1 MKPLRDDEPRE
12 IGPYRVLAELGE
24 GGMGR
29 VLLAAAGD
37 GQLVAL
43 KVMRPH
49 LLHDPQFRYRFRREV
64 ITSREVAASRWTA
77 AVLASDEHAPE
88 PWLASEFFHGPTLAE
103 ALHANGPL
111 DEASTR
117 RLMHGLAAAL
127 AEIHSYGVVHRD
139 LKPSNVIL
147 TEDGVRLID
156 FGIARVTEEAGGDAS
171 ITQTGA
177 VIGAPAF
184 MSPEQVTRQA
194 VGPASDL
201 FSLGATIIT
210 ASTGA
215 NPFDAEALYEVMNRV
230 VNGDPGLERLP
241 EALRY
246 LVEPCL
252 RKQADQRV
260 SAAELVLRIG
270 EPLAAPW
277 PPAVAAIE
285 QRQRAEVAD
294 LARRHGWD
302 TLVRPDRTV
311 VMFGP
316 GIVPAASQPGLSEPS
331 TINYTPEPPASYHMS
346 APQGYSPVP
355 VAQPGYV
362 PSAPGYAPSPGY
374 APVGAP
380 SQPGGPVLPPGVPYH
395 PPQGQK
401 PDRTVMYAG
410 LAVLAVVV
418 IALVVILPNLG
429 GDDGKDPDY
438 AASDGTAE
446 ATGDDSGLG
455 GEETSEPVDTETD
468 PVATAVVGDCFWD
481 YGDETTADLEPS
493 SCEDGSFEVVEV
505 YHDTTDLA
513 SCDGVDDLSTSV
525 SSSAANLVLCL
536 SFLHANGEAYHAEV
550 GECVFGPN
558 DSVSEWYPIEC
569 QEGAFEVLE
578 RLEGVSDPGSCEES
592 AYYNQNYTF
601 TTGQAYLDVVLCLSM
616 IYPDDMGYASQ
627 DDCMSMSGD
636 PDAGTA
642 LFHFADCDSANTY
655 VTGRIDEYEN
665 LDWCGDD
672 GWSTWQSYDFPDH
685 AYTVCWRYL

>member
-1 MKPLRDDEPRE
+1 MKPLRDDQPRE
-12 IGPYRVLAELGE
+12 IGPYRALAELGE

-64 ITSREVAASRWTA
+64 ITSREVAASKWTA

-117 RLMHGLAAAL
+117 RLMHGLASAL
-127 AEIHSYGVVHRD
+127 AEIHSFGVVHRD

-147 TEDGVRLID
+147 TDDGIRLID
-156 FGIARVTEEAGGDAS
+156 FGIARVTEEAGGEAS

-177 VIGAPAF
+177 LIGAPAF

-194 VGPASDL
+194 IGPASDL
-201 FSLGATIIT
+201 FSLGTTVIT

-246 LVEPCL
+246 LVEPCM
-252 RKQADQRV
+252 RRQPEERV

-285 QRQRAEVAD
+285 QAQRAEVAE

-302 TLVRPDRTV
+302 TMVRPNRTV

-316 GIVPAASQPGLSEPS
+316 GIVPAQAPSQPGMQQPGLSEPS
-331 TINYTPEPPASYHMS
+331 TISYSPAPPASYPS
-346 APQGYSPVP
+346 APQGYSP
-355 VAQPGYV
+355 AGYS
-362 PSAPGYAPSPGY
+362 PAAPGHAPLP
-374 APVGAP
+374 
-380 SQPGGPVLPPGVPYH
+380 PGGPVLPPGGL
-395 PPQGQK
+395 PPQGPK
-401 PDRTVMYAG
+401 PDRTVLY
-410 LAVLAVVV
+410 AVLAVAAVV
-418 IALVVILPNLG
+418 AIALVVLLPNLG
-429 GDDGKDPDY
+429 GDDDKDPEIAQSDDATS
-438 AASDGTAE
+438 AATE
-446 ATGDDSGLG
+446 TGDDSGLG
-455 GEETSEPVDTETD
+455 GEETDPVETETD
-468 PVATAVVGDCFWD
+468 PIADAVVGDCFWD
-481 YGDETTADLEPS
+481 YGDATTADLEPS
-493 SCEDGSFEVVEV
+493 NCEDGSFEVVDV
-505 YHDTTDLA
+505 YHDTTDLG
-513 SCDGVDDLSTSV
+513 SCDAVDDMTTSV
-525 SSSAANLVLCL
+525 SSSDANLVLCL
-536 SFLHANGEAYHAEV
+536 SYLHPNGEAYHAEV

-578 RLEGVSDPGSCEES
+578 RLEGVNDPASCSES
-592 AYYNQNYTF
+592 VYYNQNYTF
-601 TTGQAYLDVVLCLSM
+601 TTSQTYLDVVLCLKM
-616 IYPDDMGYASQ
+616 IYPDDMGYATQ
-627 DDCMSMSGD
+627 DDCMSMTGD
-636 PDAGTA
+636 PEAGTA
-642 LFHFADCDSANTY
+642 LFYFADCDAANTY
-655 VTGRIDEYEN
+655 VTGRVDEYEN

-672 GWSTWQSYDFPDH
+672 GWSTWYSTDFPDH

>member
-1 MKPLRDDEPRE
+1 MKPLRDDEPRA
-12 IGPYRVLAELGE
+12 IGPYRALAELGE

-49 LLHDPQFRYRFRREV
+49 LIHDAQFRYRFRREV

-77 AVLASDEHAPE
+77 AVLGSDDQAPE

-103 ALHANGPL
+103 ALQANGPL

-127 AEIHSYGVVHRD
+127 AEIHSCGVVHRD

-147 TEDGVRLID
+147 TDDGVRLID
-156 FGIARVTEEAGGDAS
+156 FGIARVTEEAAGEAS

-177 VIGAPAF
+177 VIGAPAY
-184 MSPEQVTRQA
+184 MSPEQVARQA
-194 VGPASDL
+194 IGPASDL
-201 FSLGATIIT
+201 FSLGTTVIT
-210 ASTGA
+210 AATGA
-215 NPFDAEALYEVMNRV
+215 NPFDAEALYEIMNRV

-241 EALRY
+241 EALRF
-246 LVEPCL
+246 LVEPCM
-252 RKQADQRV
+252 RKQPEQRI

-316 GIVPAASQPGLSEPS
+316 GIVQAQVPSQPGLSEPAMVGYS
-331 TINYTPEPPASYHMS
+331 PEPPYMS
-346 APQGYSPVP
+346 GAQGYSPVP
-355 VAQPGYV
+355 PA
-362 PSAPGYAPSPGY
+362 SAGYAP
-374 APVGAP
+374 AGAP
-380 SQPGGPVLPPGVPYH
+380 MPPGGPVLPPNGPYL
-395 PPQGQK
+395 PQQGPKQ
-401 PDRTVMYAG
+401 DRTVLYAV
-410 LAVLAVVV
+410 LAVLAVVL
-418 IALVVILPNLG
+418 IALIVVLPNLG
-429 GDDGKDPDY
+429 GDGGDDPEVALSEGVSSD
-438 AASDGTAE
+438 AAG
-446 ATGDDSGLG
+446 GDDSGLG
-455 GEETSEPVDTETD
+455 GEETDPVETETD
-468 PVATAVVGDCFWD
+468 PVVAAVVGDCFWD
-481 YGDETTADLEPS
+481 YGDATTADLEPS

-505 YHDTTDLA
+505 FSGTTDLS
-513 SCDGVDDLSTSV
+513 SCDAVDDMTTSV
-525 SSSAANLVLCL
+525 SSSAGNLVLCL
-536 SFLHANGEAYHAEV
+536 SYLHPNGEAYHAQV

-558 DSVSEWYPIEC
+558 DSVSVWYPIDC

-578 RLEGVSDPGSCEES
+578 RLEGVSDPASCAES
-592 AYYNQNYTF
+592 VYYNQNYTF
-601 TTGQAYLDVVLCLSM
+601 TTSQSYLDVVLCLRM
-616 IYPDDMGYASQ
+616 IYPDDMGYAVQ

-642 LFHFADCDSANTY
+642 LFTFADCDSANTY

-672 GWSTWQSYDFPDH
+672 GWSTWMSSDFPEH

>member
-49 LLHDPQFRYRFRREV
+49 LLHDAQFRYRFRREV

-77 AVLASDEHAPE
+77 AVLGSDEHAPE

-103 ALHANGPL
+103 ALIANGPL
-111 DEASTR
+111 GEASTR

-147 TEDGVRLID
+147 TDDGVRLID
-156 FGIARVTEEAGGDAS
+156 FGIARVTEEAGGEAS

-177 VIGAPAF
+177 LIGAPAY
-184 MSPEQVTRQA
+184 MSPEQVARQA
-194 VGPASDL
+194 IGPASDL
-201 FSLGATIIT
+201 FSLGTTVIT
-210 ASTGA
+210 AGTGA
-215 NPFDAEALYEVMNRV
+215 NPFDAEALYEIMNRV

-246 LVEPCL
+246 LVEPCM
-252 RKQADQRV
+252 RKQPEQRV

-277 PPAVAAIE
+277 PPAVAALE

-316 GIVPAASQPGLSEPS
+316 GVVPAQVQSGPPET
-331 TINYTPEPPASYHMS
+331 TISYSPEPPYMS

-355 VAQPGYV
+355 TV
-362 PSAPGYAPSPGY
+362 SPGY
-374 APVGAP
+374 APVNPGYAP
-380 SQPGGPVLPPGVPYH
+380 APPGGPVLPPGGPYL
-395 PPQGQK
+395 PQQGPKQ
-401 PDRTVMYAG
+401 DRTVLYAV

-418 IALVVILPNLG
+418 IALIVVLPNLG
-429 GDDGKDPDY
+429 GDGGEDPELTL
-438 AASDGTAE
+438 SDGASSDG
-446 ATGDDSGLG
+446 AADDAGLG
-455 GEETSEPVDTETD
+455 GEETDPVETETD
-468 PVATAVVGDCFWD
+468 PVAAAVVGDCFWD

-493 SCEDGSFEVVEV
+493 YCEDGSFEVVEV
-505 YHDTTDLA
+505 FEGTTDLS
-513 SCDGVDDLSTSV
+513 SCDAVDDVTTSV
-525 SSSAANLVLCL
+525 SSSAGDLVLCL
-536 SFLHANGEAYHAEV
+536 SYLHPNGEAYHAEV

-558 DSVSEWYPIEC
+558 DSVSQWYPIDC

-578 RLEGVSDPGSCEES
+578 RLEGVSDPASCAGSV
-592 AYYNQNYTF
+592 YYNQNYTF
-601 TTGQAYLDVVLCLSM
+601 TTSQSYLDVVLCLSM
-616 IYPDDMGYASQ
+616 IYPDDMGYATQ

-642 LFHFADCDSANTY
+642 LFTFADCDSANTY
-655 VTGRIDEYEN
+655 VTGRVDEYEN

-672 GWSTWQSYDFPDH
+672 GWSTWMSTDFPEH

>member
-103 ALHANGPL
+103 ALQANGPL

-147 TEDGVRLID
+147 TDDGVRLID
-156 FGIARVTEEAGGDAS
+156 FGIARVTEEAGGEPA

-177 VIGAPAF
+177 LVGAPAY
-184 MSPEQVTRQA
+184 MSPEQITHQPLS
-194 VGPASDL
+194 PASDL
-201 FSLGATIIT
+201 FSLGTTVIT
-210 ASTGA
+210 AGTGA
-215 NPFDAEALYEVMNRV
+215 NPFDAHGNPEALYEVMNRV
-230 VNGDPGLERLP
+230 VNAEPGLERLP

-246 LVEPCL
+246 LVEPCM
-252 RKQADQRV
+252 RKDPAQRV

-294 LARRHGWD
+294 LARRFGWD
-302 TLVRPDRTV
+302 TVVRPNRTV

-316 GIVPAASQPGLSEPS
+316 GIVPAASQAGQSEPT
-331 TINYTPEPPASYHMS
+331 TINYSPEPPASYMS

-355 VAQPGYV
+355 AGYA
-362 PSAPGYAPSPGY
+362 PSAPGYAP
-374 APVGAP
+374 A
-380 SQPGGPVLPPGVPYH
+380 QQGGPVLHPGGPY
-395 PPQGQK
+395 PPQVQK
-401 PDRTVMYAG
+401 PDRTALYAV

-429 GDDGKDPDY
+429 GNDDEDPDDTAGDDGT
-438 AASDGTAE
+438 SEGTT
-446 ATGDDSGLG
+446 TGGDSDDSGSG
-455 GEETSEPVDTETD
+455 GEETDPVETETD
-468 PVATAVVGDCFWD
+468 PVVNAVVGDCFWD
-481 YGDETTADLEPS
+481 YGDATTAELEPS
-493 SCEDGSFEVVEV
+493 SCEDGSFEVVEIFTG
-505 YHDTTDLA
+505 TTDLA
-513 SCDGVDDLSTSV
+513 SCDAVDNMTTSV
-525 SSSAANLVLCL
+525 SSSAGDLVLCL

-558 DSVSEWYPIEC
+558 DSVSEWYPIDC

-578 RLEGVSDPGSCEES
+578 RLEGVNDPASCSES
-592 AYYNQNYTF
+592 VYYNQNYTF
-601 TTGQAYLDVVLCLSM
+601 TTEQTYLDVVLCLKM
-616 IYPDDMGYASQ
+616 IYPDDMGYAVQ
-627 DDCMSMSGD
+627 DDCMSMTGD
-636 PDAGTA
+636 PEGGTA

-655 VTGRIDEYEN
+655 VTGHIDEYEN

-672 GWSTWQSYDFPDH
+672 GWSTWQSVDFPEH

>member
-1 MKPLRDDEPRE
+1 MKPLRDDEPRQ

-77 AVLASDEHAPE
+77 AVLAANEPGTGEYGPE
-88 PWLASEFFHGPTLAE
+88 PWLASEFFQGPTLAE
-103 ALHANGPL
+103 ALTANGPL

-127 AEIHSYGVVHRD
+127 AEIHSFGVVHRD

-147 TEDGVRLID
+147 TDDGVRLVD
-156 FGIARVTEEAGGDAS
+156 FGIARVSEDAGGEAS

-177 VIGAPAF
+177 LIGAPAF

-194 VGPASDL
+194 IGPASDL
-201 FSLGATIIT
+201 FSLGTTVIT
-210 ASTGA
+210 AATGV
-215 NPFDAEALYEVMNRV
+215 NPFDAEALYEIMNRV
-230 VNGDPGLERLP
+230 VNGDPGLDRLP

-260 SAAELVLRIG
+260 TAAELVLRIG

-277 PPAVAAIE
+277 PPAVTAIE
-285 QRQRAEVAD
+285 QAQRAEVAD

-311 VMFGP
+311 VAYGP
-316 GIVPAASQPGLSEPS
+316 GFVAAQPSEPA
-331 TINYTPEPPASYHMS
+331 TVTYTPVPTAPYPS

-355 VAQPGYV
+355 SNPYPPG
-362 PSAPGYAPSPGY
+362 SPGY
-374 APVGAP
+374 APDGTP
-380 SQPGGPVLPPGVPYH
+380 LPPGGPMLHPGPYLPP
-395 PPQGQK
+395 QAAK
-401 PDRTVMYAG
+401 PDRTALYAA
-410 LAVLAVVV
+410 LAVLAVLV
-418 IALVVILPNLG
+418 IALIVILPNLG
-429 GDDGKDPDY
+429 GDDEDPDLT
-438 AASDGTAE
+438 ADDGTTGDAT

-455 GEETSEPVDTETD
+455 GEETEPVETETD
-468 PVATAVVGDCFWD
+468 PVVNAVVGDCFWD

-493 SCEDGSFEVVEV
+493 SCEDGSFEVVDI
-505 YHDTTDLA
+505 YYDTTELS
-513 SCDGVDDLSTSV
+513 SCDGVDDVTTSV
-525 SSSAANLVLCL
+525 SSSAGNLVLCL
-536 SFLHANGEAYHAEV
+536 GYLHPNGDAYHAEV

-558 DSVSEWYPIEC
+558 DSVSEWYPIDC

-578 RLEGVSDPGSCEES
+578 RLEGVSDPASCS
-592 AYYNQNYTF
+592 ASVYYNQNYTF
-601 TTGQAYLDVVLCLSM
+601 TTSQSYLDVVLCLRM

-642 LFHFADCDSANTY
+642 LFTFADCDSANTY
-655 VTGRIDEYEN
+655 VTGRVDEYDN
-665 LDWCGDD
+665 QDWCGDD
-672 GWSTWQSYDFPDH
+672 GWSTWMSSDFPEH

>member
-1 MKPLRDDEPRE
+1 MKPLRDDQPRE

-43 KVMRPH
+43 KVMRPD
-49 LLHDPQFRYRFRREV
+49 LLHDPQFRFRFRREV

-77 AVLASDEHAPE
+77 AVLGSDEHAPE

-103 ALHANGPL
+103 ALNANGPL

-147 TEDGVRLID
+147 ADDGVRLID
-156 FGIARVTEEAGGDAS
+156 FGIARVTEEAGGEAS

-177 VIGAPAF
+177 LIGAPAY
-184 MSPEQVTRQA
+184 MSPEQVARQSI
-194 VGPASDL
+194 GPASDL
-201 FSLGATIIT
+201 FSLGTTVIT
-210 ASTGA
+210 ASTGV
-215 NPFDAEALYEVMNRV
+215 NPFDAPALYEIMNRV
-230 VNGDPGLERLP
+230 VHGDPGLERLP
-241 EALRY
+241 EALRF
-246 LVEPCL
+246 LVEPCM
-252 RKQADQRV
+252 RKQPAERI

-277 PPAVAAIE
+277 PPAVAAAE
-285 QRQRAEVAD
+285 QRQRAEVAE

-316 GIVPAASQPGLSEPS
+316 GIVPARPGPSEPAPIS
-331 TINYTPEPPASYHMS
+331 YAPEPPYMS
-346 APQGYSPVP
+346 APQGYAPVP
-355 VAQPGYV
+355 PA
-362 PSAPGYAPSPGY
+362 APAYAPANPVH
-374 APVGAP
+374 APAGAP
-380 SQPGGPVLPPGVPYH
+380 TQPGGPVLPPAGPYL
-395 PPQGQK
+395 PQQGPKQ
-401 PDRTVMYAG
+401 DRTVLYAVLG
-410 LAVLAVVV
+410 VLAVVV
-418 IALVVILPNLG
+418 IALIVVLPNLG
-429 GDDGKDPDY
+429 GDAGEDPDR
-438 AASDGTAE
+438 ALSDGASDGD
-446 ATGDDSGLG
+446 GGGDSGLG
-455 GEETSEPVDTETD
+455 GEETDPVETETD
-468 PVATAVVGDCFWD
+468 PVVAAVVGDCFWD
-481 YGDETTADLEPS
+481 YGDATSADLEPS

-505 YHDTTDLA
+505 VDGTTDLS
-513 SCDGVDDLSTSV
+513 SCDSVDDVTTSV
-525 SSSAANLVLCL
+525 SSSAGNLVLCL
-536 SFLHANGEAYHAEV
+536 SYLHPNGEAYHAEV

-558 DSVSEWYPIEC
+558 DSVSEWYPIDC

-578 RLEGVSDPGSCEES
+578 RLEGVSDPGSCS
-592 AYYNQNYTF
+592 ASVYYNQNYTF
-601 TTGQAYLDVVLCLSM
+601 TTAQSYLDVVLCLSM
-616 IYPDDMGYASQ
+616 IYPDDMGYATQ

-642 LFHFADCDSANTY
+642 LFTFADCDSANTY

-665 LDWCGDD
+665 LDWCGND
-672 GWSTWQSYDFPDH
+672 GWSTWMSNDFPEH